1 MLENNL
7 LDNNINTIDI
17 RKDCPY
23 CKMNLPIFEFEDHIL
38 NHEFAQNNNGNHSNN
53 INGYGMHPKN
63 SFNNNQ
69 FKKEKI
75 PEVFESFKTKIGNLF
90 NAKNNINNICEEDN
104 NINNNI
110 DNNKNNNINNTITYN
125 NNNINN
131 IRNNIEEEKDNNNTK
146 ENISSMISNKFESI
160 NNNISDKIKPVFNK
174 VSNFFKDIIKPKSD
188 NSSDGNNS
196 SDEESILNI
205 IRFRRH
211 RRRSLSVD
219 NENDDDND
227 NENNSNNNN
236 NRDLYIDDLL
246 RDDDDFL
253 FEKEDT
259 QEILRYIPTSIV
271 KEVKRTNDNNKCVIC
286 LSEFQVGEKESI
298 LPCLH
303 FFHSECIEKWIGE
316 KKWCPVCKYD
326 ISLKSLLEENNY

>member
-75 PEVFESFKTKIGNLF
+75 PEVFETLKTKIGNLF
-90 NAKNNINNICEEDN
+90 NPMNDNNICEEDN

-131 IRNNIEEEKDNNNTK
+131 IRNNIEEEKDNNNNTK
-146 ENISSMISNKFESI
+146 ENISSMISNKFDSI
-160 NNNISDKIKPVFNK
+160 NNNINDKIKPVFNK
-174 VSNFFKDIIKPKSD
+174 VSNFFRDIIKPKSD

-211 RRRSLSVD
+211 RRRSLSDD

-236 NRDLYIDDLL
+236 RDLYIDDLL
-246 RDDDDFL
+246 RDDDDLL

-286 LSEFQVGEKESI
+286 LSEFQVGEKESL

-303 FFHSECIEKWIGE
+303 IFHSECIEKWIGE